1 MRSAGRPFFIISK
14 EKATRPPF
22 LFVNSSP
29 ETRPCLYNFAMTIL
43 PYLRRLTVFMLFT
56 SAIYGQTITVT
67 SSADSGPGTLRDAI
81 QQANGSLT
89 ADTIRFDTLS
99 MGSTVI
105 SIASALPILTDD
117 SIVIAGPVWPG
128 GEAAVTIDGSA
139 LTSGENTITIS
150 GSFCVIQS
158 LTLVNNQSTGAA
170 VEITGGVSNRVT
182 GNTIGLDRLGQNAM
196 PNSVGVLITGGQSH
210 RIGDS
215 TTTGGNVISG
225 NFEDGIRIVASRDNA
240 ILNNQIGVDRLGTAA
255 GNASAGILIN
265 SGARA
270 NRIGSGTPSGRNIIG
285 GNLTGIR
292 IADSGSDSTAI
303 DGNWIGVYLSLPV
316 ANGTGIRI
324 ENGASSTRIGQSG
337 NITPNTISGNT
348 GEGISIGGSTTRWTT
363 IRGNR
368 IGTDTTGS
376 IGVGNGGSGIF
387 IQDARRSTIGGTTVG
402 ESNVISGNGFDGI
415 LLAGTDSTF
424 VYGNR
429 IGVDV
434 SGTMGIPNLN
444 NGIELQSAARNT
456 TIGGRSAGQGNVISG
471 NEANGILIVDEGTS
485 LASIVGNHIGVAIDS
500 VGNVGNGES
509 GVHLSF
515 GASRDSVNYN
525 IIGYNG
531 AGIAYEDATTDS
543 NVHFAN
549 AIFRN
554 GQGIDI
560 ALNAQGGIT
569 PPAIAYVSLDTTVNG
584 TADPFALVQ
593 IYADSVDQ
601 GRFFL
606 DTTRADAAGNWSRKV
621 QLPSGVRVLAI
632 QESVINSSE
641 FSPPF
646 QPFIGPVGASISTL
660 SFGDVLLGQ
669 TDTQSV
675 RIYSRS
681 GDVILTDQLLT
692 FTGEF
697 TILTTI
703 TFPETLTVGDTLT
716 IEIAF
721 TPAGFGTRNSS
732 WQILNNSSIPAFGL
746 PLTGFGQAGS
756 LIAMDTVVFPETI
769 VGDSSILTI
778 SVKAEDA
785 PVQLTG
791 ALTQTPVFSIV
802 SQPTLPFTL
811 LNGVVDS
818 VLFEIKYRP
827 SLSALQGDTLIIQSN
842 SPAGDR
848 YIILR
853 GQGLP
858 NQLPGS
864 FQLLPLPGGSTTNDR
879 RPTFRWRRSVDA
891 DGDTVIYT
899 LQISTTANFASITQ
913 SVQTPD
919 TVVILPLP
927 LDTLQSYFWRVLAR
941 DDKNGETVSNVGFFT
956 VDAVAPRGS
965 LRILPSPILQTSVA
979 IYVYSSEPLERAS
992 AKIRFW
998 DVEQELLDSI
1008 YVQLTEIQPSL
1019 FQTSYSVS
1027 ESGTLE
1033 IAATLEDSAGN
1044 QAVPSRVFTFA
1055 LLPKTR
1061 VLVSHDRR
1069 VTTSLSRSR
1078 GVLWLGVEPAERA
1091 ALPISTTYA
1100 IDVGGTVESGNPLEL
1115 SIDYSTLDVGA
1126 LGWTDDSKIGIYRME
1141 SGTPVYIGGAGK
1153 AGRIVSQIDR
1163 LGRYV
1168 LGYDPNRQSLPRELH
1183 LDNYPNPFNPITSIR
1198 VALPFSSDV
1207 RVEIYNLIGQRV
1219 KTLYRGFLPAGRH
1232 TMTWNGTN
1240 ETNDRVAS
1248 GIYLCRVSFAGQV
1261 TTRKMLLVK

>member
-1 MRSAGRPFFIISK
+1 MPSLSHK
-14 EKATRPPF
+14 
-22 LFVNSSP
+22 VYNS
-29 ETRPCLYNFAMTIL
+29 AMTVSSIL
-43 PYLRRLTVFMLFT
+43 SCLSIFVF
-56 SAIYGQTITVT
+56 SASSILGQTITVT
-67 SSADSGPGTLRDAI
+67 NSADSGPGTLRDAI
-81 QQANGSLT
+81 QQANVAAG
-89 ADTIRFDTLS
+89 ADTIVFDTLS
-99 MGSTVI
+99 MGSSVI
-105 SIASALPILTDD
+105 AINSSLPALTDD
-117 SIVIAGPVWPG
+117 STFISGPVWPG
-128 GEAAVTIDGSA
+128 GEPAVTIDGGT

-150 GSFCVIQS
+150 GSFCEVQS
-158 LTLVNNQSTGAA
+158 LTLINNQSTGAA
-170 VEITGGVSNRVT
+170 VEITGGVSSRVT

-196 PNSVGVLITGGQSH
+196 PNSVGVLITGGQAH

-215 TTTGGNVISG
+215 SAAGGNIISG
-225 NFEDGIRIVASRDNA
+225 NLEDGIRIVASRDNVV
-240 ILNNQIGVDRLGTAA
+240 LNNRIGVNRFGTAV
-255 GNASAGILIN
+255 GNASSGILIN
-265 SGARA
+265 SGSKAT
-270 NRIGSGTPSGRNIIG
+270 RIGSGTPSGRNIIG

-292 IADSGSDSTAI
+292 IADNGSDSTII
-303 DGNWIGVYLSLPV
+303 DGNWIGIHLSSSV

-337 NITPNTISGNT
+337 NVTPNTISGNT
-348 GEGISIGGSTTRWTT
+348 GDGISIVGNLTRGTT

-376 IGVGNGGSGIF
+376 TGIGNSGSGIF
-387 IQDARRSTIGGTTVG
+387 IQDARRSTIGGAAAG

-415 LLAGTDSTF
+415 LLDGTDSTF

-429 IGVDV
+429 IGVD
-434 SGTMGIPNLN
+434 GPGMLAIPNMN
-444 NGIELQSAARNT
+444 NGIEIQSAARNT

-471 NEANGILIVDEGTS
+471 NDAIGILIVDEGTS
-485 LASIVGNHIGVAIDS
+485 QTSIVGNFIGVALDS
-500 VGNVGNGES
+500 VGDVGNGES

-525 IIGYNG
+525 LIAYNG
-531 AGIAYEDATTDS
+531 VGIAYEDATTDS

-560 ALNAQGGIT
+560 ALNAQGSIT

-584 TADPFALVQ
+584 TSDPFAFVQ
-593 IYADSVDQ
+593 IYADSLDQ

-621 QLPSGVRVLAI
+621 QLPDGVRVLAI
-632 QESVINSSE
+632 QETGMSSSE
-641 FSPPF
+641 FSTPF
-646 QPFIGPVGASISTL
+646 VPFIGPVGVSVPTL

-675 RIYSRS
+675 RIFSRS
-681 GDVILTDQLLT
+681 ADVILTDQLLT

-721 TPAGFGTRNSS
+721 TPADFGTRNSS

-756 LIAMDTVVFPETI
+756 LIAMDTVVFSETI
-769 VGDSSILTI
+769 VGDSSTVTI

-791 ALTQTPVFSIV
+791 AVTQTPVFSIV

-827 SLSALQGDTLIIQSN
+827 SLSTLQGDTLIIQSN

-848 YIILR
+848 YVLLR

-858 NQLPGS
+858 NQSPAS
-864 FQLLPLPGGSTTNDR
+864 FQLLPLSGGSATNNR
-879 RPTFRWRRSVDA
+879 RPTFSWRRSADA

-919 TVVILPLP
+919 TVVVLPLP
-927 LDTLQSYFWRVLAR
+927 LDTLQSYYWRVLAR

-965 LRILPSPILQTSVA
+965 LRILPSPILQTSAA
-979 IYVYSSEPLERAS
+979 IYVYSSEPLESAS
-992 AKIRFW
+992 ARIRFW
-998 DVEQELLDSI
+998 DVEQGLLDSI
-1008 YVQLTEIQPSL
+1008 NVQLTEIQPSL
-1019 FQTSYSVS
+1019 YQTTYSVS

-1044 QAVPSRVFTFA
+1044 QTVPSRVFTFA

-1078 GVLWLGVEPAERA
+1078 GVLWLGVEPAERSA
-1091 ALPISTTYA
+1091 FPISTTYA
-1100 IDVGGTVESGNPLEL
+1100 IDVGGTIESGHPLEL

-1126 LGWTDDSKIGIYRME
+1126 LGWTDDTKIGIYRME
-1141 SGTPVYIGGAGK
+1141 SGTPVYIGGAGR
-1153 AGRIVSQIDR
+1153 AGRIASQIDR

-1232 TMTWNGTN
+1232 TMTWNGTS
-1240 ETNDRVAS
+1240 ETSNRVAT
-1248 GIYLCRVSFAGQV
+1248 GVYLCRVSFAGQV